1 MNLPFNLPMTLT
13 WIRIAAIPLM
23 VVVFLFTPAEFARP
37 AAAWIFGLASLTD
50 FLDGYL
56 ARRWNQQSAFG
67 AFLDPVADKLIV
79 VVALVLL
86 VYSDG
91 DLPIVIATAVI
102 IGREVFVS
110 ALREWMAGQGIS
122 AAVKVSSLG
131 KVKTTAQM
139 FAILFLLYYF
149 PLFGLIDVYL
159 IGYGLLMIAALLTF
173 ISGAQYARAAIT
185 AVGRAEAQAREH

>member
-1 MNLPFNLPMTLT
+1 MTLPMFLT
-13 WIRIAAIPLM
+13 WLRIAAIPLL
-23 VVVFLFTPAEFARP
+23 VIVFLFTPAEFARP
-37 AAAWIFGLASLTD
+37 ASAWIFGLASLTD

-79 VVALVLL
+79 AVALVLL
-86 VYSDG
+86 VFSDG

-110 ALREWMAGQGIS
+110 ALREWMAGRGIS

-131 KVKTTAQM
+131 KIKTTAQM

-149 PLFGLIDVYL
+149 PLFGLIDVHTL
-159 IGYGLLMIAALLTF
+159 GYWLLMLAALLTF
-173 ISGAQYARAAIT
+173 ISGAQYGRAAVV
-185 AVGRAEAQAREH
+185 AVRNAESGH

>member
-1 MNLPFNLPMTLT
+1 MNLPMTLT
-13 WIRIAAIPLM
+13 WLRIAAIPLM
-23 VVVFLFTPAEFARP
+23 VVVFLFTPADFARP

-79 VVALVLL
+79 TVALVLL
-86 VYSDG
+86 VFSDG

-110 ALREWMAGQGIS
+110 ALREWMASRGIS

-131 KVKTTAQM
+131 KLKTTAQM

-149 PLFGLIDVYL
+149 PLFGLIEVYL
-159 IGYGLLMIAALLTF
+159 IGYWLLMIAALLTF
-173 ISGAQYARAAIT
+173 VSGAQYAQAAVV
-185 AVGRAEAQAREH
+185 AVRRAEAEARDH

>member
-1 MNLPFNLPMTLT
+1 MNLPMMLT
-13 WIRIAAIPLM
+13 WLRIAAIPLM
-23 VVVFLFTPAEFARP
+23 VVVFLFTPTEFARP
-37 AAAWIFGLASLTD
+37 ASAWIFGLASLTD

-79 VVALVLL
+79 AVALVLL
-86 VYSDG
+86 VFSDG

-110 ALREWMAGQGIS
+110 ALREWMASRGIS

-131 KVKTTAQM
+131 KLKTTAQM

-149 PLFGLIDVYL
+149 PLFGVIDVYL
-159 IGYGLLMIAALLTF
+159 IGYWLLMVAALLTF
-173 ISGAQYARAAIT
+173 VSGAQYAQAAIA
-185 AVGRAEAQAREH
+185 AVARAEAEGREH

>member
-1 MNLPFNLPMTLT
+1 MTLPMTLT
-13 WIRIAAIPLM
+13 WLRIAAIPLM

-79 VVALVLL
+79 TVALVLL
-86 VYSDG
+86 VFSDG

-110 ALREWMAGQGIS
+110 ALREWMASRGIS

-131 KVKTTAQM
+131 KLKTTAQM

-149 PLFGLIDVYL
+149 PLFGVIDVYL
-159 IGYGLLMIAALLTF
+159 IGYWLLMIAALLTF
-173 ISGAQYARAAIT
+173 VSGAQYARAAVV
-185 AVGRAEAQAREH
+185 AVARAEADAREH

>member
-1 MNLPFNLPMTLT
+1 MNLPMFLT
-13 WIRIAAIPLM
+13 WLRIAAIPLL
-23 VVVFLFTPAEFARP
+23 VIVFLFPPVEIARP

-79 VVALVLL
+79 AVALVLL

-110 ALREWMAGQGIS
+110 ALREWMAGRGIS
-122 AAVKVSSLG
+122 AAVKVSQLG
-131 KVKTTAQM
+131 KAKTMAQM
-139 FAILFLLYYF
+139 FAILFLLYHF
-149 PLFGLIDVYL
+149 PLFGVLDVHTL
-159 IGYGLLMIAALLTF
+159 GYWLLMLAALLTF
-173 ISGAQYARAAIT
+173 ISGAQYGRAAIV
-185 AVGRAEAQAREH
+185 AVRNAESDR

>member
-1 MNLPFNLPMTLT
+1 MNLPMTLT
-13 WIRIAAIPLM
+13 WLRIAAIPLL
-23 VVVFLFTPAEFARP
+23 VVVFLFTPVEFARP

-79 VVALVLL
+79 AVALVLL
-86 VYSDG
+86 VFTDG

-110 ALREWMAGQGIS
+110 ALREWMAGRGIS
-122 AAVKVSSLG
+122 AAVKVSPLG
-131 KVKTTAQM
+131 KLKTTAQM
-139 FAILFLLYYF
+139 FAILFLLYHF
-149 PLFGLIDVYL
+149 PLFGRIDVHV
-159 IGYGLLMIAALLTF
+159 IGYWLLMIAALLTF
-173 ISGAQYARAAIT
+173 VSGAQYARAAIV
-185 AVGRAEAQAREH
+185 AVRQAEADAQVRDD

>member
-1 MNLPFNLPMTLT
+1 MNLPMTLT
-13 WIRIAAIPLM
+13 WLRIAAIPLM
-23 VVVFLFTPAEFARP
+23 VVVFLFTPADFARP

-79 VVALVLL
+79 TVALILL
-86 VYSDG
+86 VFSDG

-110 ALREWMAGQGIS
+110 ALREWMASRGIS

-131 KVKTTAQM
+131 KLKTTAQM

-149 PLFGLIDVYL
+149 PLFGLIEVYL
-159 IGYGLLMIAALLTF
+159 IGYWLLMIAALLTF
-173 ISGAQYARAAIT
+173 VSGAQYAQAAVV
-185 AVGRAEAQAREH
+185 AVRRAEAEARDH

>member
-1 MNLPFNLPMTLT
+1 MTLPMTLT
-13 WIRIAAIPLM
+13 WLRIAAIPLM

-79 VVALVLL
+79 TVALVLL
-86 VYSDG
+86 VFSDG

-110 ALREWMAGQGIS
+110 ALREWMASRGIS

-131 KVKTTAQM
+131 KLKTTAQM

-149 PLFGLIDVYL
+149 PLFGVIDVYL
-159 IGYGLLMIAALLTF
+159 IGYWLLMIAALLTF
-173 ISGAQYARAAIT
+173 VSGAQYARAAVV
-185 AVGRAEAQAREH
+185 AVARAEADARGH

>member
-1 MNLPFNLPMTLT
+1 MNLPMTLT
-13 WIRIAAIPLM
+13 WLRIAAIPLM
-23 VVVFLFTPAEFARP
+23 VVVFLFTPADFARP

-79 VVALVLL
+79 TVALVLL
-86 VYSDG
+86 VFSDG

-110 ALREWMAGQGIS
+110 ALREWMASRGIS

-131 KVKTTAQM
+131 KLKTTAQM

-159 IGYGLLMIAALLTF
+159 IGYWLLMIAALLTF
-173 ISGAQYARAAIT
+173 VSGAQYAQAAVV
-185 AVGRAEAQAREH
+185 AVRRAEAEARDH